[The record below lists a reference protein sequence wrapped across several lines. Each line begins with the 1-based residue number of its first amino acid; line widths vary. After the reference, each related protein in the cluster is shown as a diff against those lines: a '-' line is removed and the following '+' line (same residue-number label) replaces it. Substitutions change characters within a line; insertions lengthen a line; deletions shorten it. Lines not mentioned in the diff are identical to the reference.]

1 MLGLAMHR
9 DTGRNIYLGALHL
22 GVNIP
27 NPDNLVLAPAPKA
40 MEYRVVA
47 RRTSIRSL
55 LGNML
60 LQSEVANA
68 MPPSADTIDFA
79 DALLSTVQGSLYAGD
94 SFVLE
99 LDESGNLSAS
109 LNGIPLVDRTD
120 DGVFDYL
127 LNGWIGQNSPS
138 TSFRGEITKTDID
151 SSLLSAY
158 SAHIPS
164 NERISLV
171 SEWSQP
177 VGATENSDLLVEIEL
192 MARPIAVIAAL
203 AVTEVPVGADS
214 ETSIA
219 AQGVEEVTTSG
230 SLPSNTEP
238 ANNAVIPS
246 DVPSSTERPG
256 EELLAFN
263 IEGFQT
269 GGDSSTNM
277 IVEVS
282 AAQTIDDSIEL
293 APESEL
299 SAETIAGVRASGS
312 VEQEQSGAFDILSLD
327 LTEYSHRLAGFNSAL
342 VKLVYS
348 QIKYPRRA
356 VRRDIQ
362 GTLEL
367 DITLLEDGSLIEVAI
382 AESSGYSILDVA
394 AVEAA
399 QTALDSASLGEIDP
413 VAIAEYSIGGNLVIP
428 VPVNFILQ

>member
-22 GVNIP
+22 GVDIP
-27 NPDNLVLAPAPKA
+27 NPDSLIIAPAPKA

-68 MPPSADTIDFA
+68 MAPGDDTIDFA
-79 DALLSTVQGSLYAGD
+79 DTLLSTIQGSLYAGD

-99 LDESGNLSAS
+99 LDESGNLNAS
-109 LNGIPLVDRTD
+109 LNGVTLIDRTD
-120 DGVFDYL
+120 NGVFDYL
-127 LNGWIGQNSPS
+127 LTGWIGQHSPS
-138 TSFRGEITKTDID
+138 SSFRSEITKTDLD

-158 SAHIPS
+158 SAHRPTD
-164 NERISLV
+164 ERINIV
-171 SEWSQP
+171 SGWLLPLDNTSNGDFLEEIVP
-177 VGATENSDLLVEIEL
+177 VSRPVLATIAVTARYKVASTEPTFNAAQEVTGATVSD
-192 MARPIAVIAAL
+192 
-203 AVTEVPVGADS
+203 
-214 ETSIA
+214 
-219 AQGVEEVTTSG
+219 SG
-230 SLPSNTEP
+230 IGD
-238 ANNAVIPS
+238 NAVIP
-246 DVPSSTERPG
+246 DTEQSG
-256 EELLAFN
+256 EELLAFDVD
-263 IEGFQT
+263 GFQT
-269 GGDSSTNM
+269 GVDGSTNT

-282 AAQTIDDSIEL
+282 AAQSINESIDL

-299 SAETIAGVRASGS
+299 TPEIIAGVRAAGTS
-312 VEQEQSGAFDILSLD
+312 EQDQEESFDILSLD

-342 VKLVYS
+342 IKLVYS

-362 GTLEL
+362 GALEL
-367 DITLLEDGSLIEVAI
+367 DITVLEDGSLVEVAI

-399 QTALDSASLGEIDP
+399 QKALERSSLGEIDP

-428 VPVNFILQ
+428 VPVSFILQ

>member
-1 MLGLAMHR
+1 MK
-9 DTGRNIYLGALHL
+9 YE
-22 GVNIP
+22 
-27 NPDNLVLAPAPKA
+27 NL
-40 MEYRVVA
+40 
-47 RRTSIRSL
+47 TS
-55 LGNML
+55 
-60 LQSEVANA
+60 NA
-68 MPPSADTIDFA
+68 
-79 DALLSTVQGSLYAGD
+79 
-94 SFVLE
+94 
-99 LDESGNLSAS
+99 
-109 LNGIPLVDRTD
+109 
-120 DGVFDYL
+120 
-127 LNGWIGQNSPS
+127 
-138 TSFRGEITKTDID
+138 
-151 SSLLSAY
+151 
-158 SAHIPS
+158 
-164 NERISLV
+164 
-171 SEWSQP
+171 
-177 VGATENSDLLVEIEL
+177 
-192 MARPIAVIAAL
+192 
-203 AVTEVPVGADS
+203 
-214 ETSIA
+214 
-219 AQGVEEVTTSG
+219 
-230 SLPSNTEP
+230 EP
-238 ANNAVIPS
+238 ANYAVIPS

-269 GGDSSTNM
+269 GVDSSANM

-282 AAQTIDDSIEL
+282 AAQAIDDSIEL

-312 VEQEQSGAFDILSLD
+312 VEQEQGGAFDILSLD

-342 VKLVYS
+342 IKLVYS

-399 QTALDSASLGEIDP
+399 QKALDSASLGEIDP